1 MHTINHKGSTIFSD
15 DMPAR
20 YSLLWRETGNPA
32 PVPAC
37 APSPKASGCLAK
49 VFECSNT
56 ELLTVSFIWQSFL
69 RLKVHRHIRERN
81 PFFEVISTCFIHN
94 QYYVPIAQ
102 YSDAHFAARINAV
115 FIVNQY
121 VAGSNQ

>member
-1 MHTINHKGSTIFSD
+1 MHTINYKGSTIFSD

-56 ELLTVSFIWQSFL
+56 ELPTVSFIWQSFL
-69 RLKVHRHIRERN
+69 R
-81 PFFEVISTCFIHN
+81 FEFTDIYGKEIHSSTCFIHN

-102 YSDAHFAARINAV
+102 YSDAHLAARVNAV